1 MSIFADIDIQ
11 ACIHDAVRAYLAT
24 PPSTYLRKHDHTYS
38 PPTDVPPEAVSS
50 LLAQHFTLSPLFF
63 LPSLLLTLTN
73 FYFCSLYFLS
83 YFFPLSL
90 PPLLSS
96 SLFAILLLFLL
107 PPPSPLRQL
116 REPLSLDVLRQESCP
131 HISAHDVIAL
141 CGLEY
146 HALGYGGGARESG
159 PTHSLRNPS
168 SPLQRRAEV
177 GRRRGKSGKGGRKG
191 RKGVLV
197 DIRSQEEYPVTPPV
211 YVTQNN

>member
-38 PPTDVPPEAVSS
+38 PPTDVPPEAVSL

-63 LPSLLLTLTN
+63 P
-73 FYFCSLYFLS
+73 
-83 YFFPLSL
+83 PSL
-90 PPLLSS
+90 PP
-96 SLFAILLLFLL
+96 SLTLFLSL
-107 PPPSPLRQL
+107 CHSPSLPSPPPSPLHQL

-146 HALGYGGGARESG
+146 HALGYRGGARESG
-159 PTHSLRNPS
+159 PTHSLRSPS

-211 YVTQNN
+211 YVTQTN